1 MKVTVAL
8 GVALAALTVA
18 AASAQS
24 NTRHVIVRGGGH
36 DIEIDANDDGWIT
49 RAEASSG
56 FERIFA
62 DLDTNDDG
70 KLDGADRRAH
80 RVHVDGPNVR
90 VLEGGNGRRIR
101 VIRNGEDVEVDE
113 EEIEREI
120 ERAMEEAER
129 AMERAERDA
138 ERAGRDAER
147 AAREAER
154 RAERAEREAERHA
167 ERAERHA
174 ERAERDA
181 ERHIERQ
188 VFRSSDGEHNVI
200 IIRTNGEGGTWTQLA
215 ELDDLHDIAPVPPV
229 PPVAPVPPVP
239 AMPFMMLIAN
249 SEEADRNGD
258 GALSRDEFVAQH
270 LRFFD
275 ASDANGDGRVRFDP
289 PEPPAPP
296 AAPTPPEPPRR
307 R

>member
-24 NTRHVIVRGGGH
+24 NSRHVIVRGGGS

-49 RAEASSG
+49 RTEATSG

-62 DLDTNDDG
+62 DLDSNDDG
-70 KLDGADRRAH
+70 KLDDADRRAH
-80 RVHVDGPNVR
+80 RIRVDGPDVR

-101 VIRNGEDVEVDE
+101 VISRDGEDVEVDE
-113 EEIEREI
+113 EAIEREV

-138 ERAGRDAER
+138 DRAERDAARAERHAER

-154 RAERAEREAERHA
+154 RAERAER
-167 ERAERHA
+167 
-174 ERAERDA
+174 DA
-181 ERHIERQ
+181 ERHVQRH
-188 VFRSSDGEHNVI
+188 VFRSNDGDHDVV
-200 IIRTNGEGGTWTQLA
+200 IIRTHGDGTWAELA
-215 ELDDLHDIAPVPPV
+215 ELEDLDDLTPPPPV
-229 PPVAPVPPVP
+229 PPMPPVPPVPPVP

-289 PEPPAPP
+289 PTTPPEPPAP
-296 AAPTPPEPPRR
+296 PTPPEPPRR